1 MNGFVYAIECAD
13 FIKIGFSGDPVSRLS
28 KIATDSPFPCRLLGF
43 WPGSKNTED
52 ELHKRFQSSRVK
64 GEWFKVTDDIT
75 AFVKAHAVAP
85 PRKHR
90 RTSRNNQHPLT
101 AYAERTGRSFTDIA
115 KSAGVSRMTLYRLV
129 NGEQNARI
137 SLLEQV
143 SAATNFEVTAS
154 QLIPSSRPSKLEKSA

>member
-1 MNGFVYAIECAD
+1 MA
-13 FIKIGFSGDPVSRLS
+13 
-28 KIATDSPFPCRLLGF
+28 
-43 WPGSKNTED
+43 
-52 ELHKRFQSSRVK
+52 
-64 GEWFKVTDDIT
+64 
-75 AFVKAHAVAP
+75 
-85 PRKHR
+85 
-90 RTSRNNQHPLT
+90 QHPLT

-154 QLIPSSRPSKLEKSA
+154 QLIPSSRLPKLEKAS

>member
-1 MNGFVYAIECAD
+1 MA
-13 FIKIGFSGDPVSRLS
+13 
-28 KIATDSPFPCRLLGF
+28 
-43 WPGSKNTED
+43 
-52 ELHKRFQSSRVK
+52 
-64 GEWFKVTDDIT
+64 
-75 AFVKAHAVAP
+75 
-85 PRKHR
+85 
-90 RTSRNNQHPLT
+90 QHPLT

-154 QLIPSSRPSKLEKSA
+154 QLIPSSRPSKLEKTA